1 MGIMAERIEGVKN
14 RAKRS
19 PLSKQPSII
28 GARTS
33 KAGYTSAYMDRELV
47 ISLLLGFVFSV
58 IITALAY
65 RRGSLSQS
73 GAVGAL
79 IVGTLIFGLGGWV
92 WGVVLGVF
100 FVSSS
105 LLSHFKE
112 REKAAVAEKFEKG
125 HRRDIGQVFANG
137 GLGALI
143 AVLSAVVPE
152 SAGMA
157 GSWFFLFIG
166 VMATVTA
173 DTWATE
179 LGTLSK
185 AAPRLIT
192 SGRVVEVGTSGGV
205 SALGTGV
212 SFVGGLLIG
221 LTAGLLAPL
230 AGLLPWSAAL
240 AVGLIGAISGA
251 AGSLIDSLMG
261 ATIQQIY
268 YCDTCQ
274 KETERKV
281 HRCGTTTRPLRGW
294 SWMNNDLVNLIS
306 SLGGGLVAVVAALLL

>member
-1 MGIMAERIEGVKN
+1 MAQD
-14 RAKRS
+14 
-19 PLSKQPSII
+19 LL
-28 GARTS
+28 T
-33 KAGYTSAYMDRELV
+33 T
-47 ISLLLGFVFSV
+47 LLLGFALSV
-58 IITALAY
+58 SIAALAY
-65 RRGSLSQS
+65 WRGSLSRS

-92 WGVVLGVF
+92 WGVVLAVF
-100 FVSSS
+100 FISSS
-105 LLSHFKE
+105 ALSHFKE

-125 HRRDIGQVFANG
+125 HRRDIGQTFANG

-152 SAGMA
+152 SAVA
-157 GSWFFLFIG
+157 GDIWFYLFIG

-205 SALGTGV
+205 SPLGTSV
-212 SFVGGLLIG
+212 SLVGGLLIG
-221 LTAGLLAPL
+221 LTAGVFGAV
-230 AGLLPWSAAL
+230 AGLVPWGAAL
-240 AVGLIGAISGA
+240 IVALVGALSGT
-251 AGSLIDSLMG
+251 AGSLLDSLMG
-261 ATIQQIY
+261 ATVQQIY
-268 YCDTCQ
+268 YCDTCT

-294 SWMNNDLVNLIS
+294 GWMNNDLVNLLS
-306 SLGGGLVAVVAALLL
+306 SLGGGVVAAALASWLL

>member
-1 MGIMAERIEGVKN
+1 M
-14 RAKRS
+14 S
-19 PLSKQPSII
+19 QQLL
-28 GARTS
+28 T
-33 KAGYTSAYMDRELV
+33 
-47 ISLLLGFVFSV
+47 SLLLGLVLSAAIAF
-58 IITALAY
+58 LAY

-92 WGVVLGVF
+92 WGVLLAVF

-105 LLSHFKE
+105 ALSHFKE

-125 HRRDIGQVFANG
+125 HRRDIGQTFANG

-143 AVLSAVVPE
+143 AVLSAFMPGAVSPDF
-152 SAGMA
+152 
-157 GSWFFLFIG
+157 WFFLFIG

-205 SALGTGV
+205 SPLGTGV
-212 SFVGGLLIG
+212 SLVGGLLIG
-221 LTAGLLAPL
+221 LTAGLLAPV
-230 AGLLPWSAAL
+230 AGLLPWSALPIVA
-240 AVGLIGAISGA
+240 LIGALSGA

-261 ATIQQIY
+261 ATVQQIY

-294 SWMNNDLVNLIS
+294 SWMNNDLVNLIA
-306 SLGGGLVAVVAALLL
+306 SLGGGLAAALLGSWLL

>member
-1 MGIMAERIEGVKN
+1 MSQSVLTSLILGLV
-14 RAKRS
+14 
-19 PLSKQPSII
+19 LSILI
-28 GARTS
+28 A
-33 KAGYTSAYMDRELV
+33 
-47 ISLLLGFVFSV
+47 F
-58 IITALAY
+58 LAW

-92 WGVVLGVF
+92 WGFLLAVF
-100 FVSSS
+100 FISSS

-125 HRRDIGQVFANG
+125 HRRDMGQVLANG
-137 GLGALI
+137 GLGAVI
-143 AVLSAVVPE
+143 AVLSAIVPE
-152 SAGMA
+152 SVVPQLT
-157 GSWFFLFIG
+157 WFFLFLG

-185 AAPRLIT
+185 GAPRLIT
-192 SGRVVEVGTSGGV
+192 NGRAVEVGTSGGV
-205 SALGTGV
+205 SPLGTGV
-212 SFVGGLLIG
+212 SFAGGLLIG
-221 LTAGLLAPL
+221 LTAGLLAPV

-240 AVGLIGAISGA
+240 PVALIGALSGA
-251 AGSLIDSLMG
+251 AGSLIDSLLG

-268 YCDTCQ
+268 YCDTCA
-274 KETERKV
+274 KETERRL

-294 SWMNNDLVNLIS
+294 AWMNNDLVNLIS
-306 SLGGGLVAVVAALLL
+306 SLGGGVAAVLPAALLRLAA

>member
-1 MGIMAERIEGVKN
+1 M
-14 RAKRS
+14 
-19 PLSKQPSII
+19 
-28 GARTS
+28 T
-33 KAGYTSAYMDRELV
+33 RELL
-47 ISLLLGFVFSV
+47 ISLSWGLLLSLV
-58 IITALAY
+58 IAFLAY

-73 GAVGAL
+73 GAVGAI

-92 WGVVLGVF
+92 WGVVLAVF

-143 AVLSAVVPE
+143 AILSAVAP
-152 SAGMA
+152 ADY
-157 GSWFFLFIG
+157 WFYLFLG

-192 SGRVVEVGTSGGV
+192 TGRTVEVGTSGGV
-205 SALGTGV
+205 SPLGTGV

-240 AVGLIGAISGA
+240 PLALAGALSGA

-261 ATIQQIY
+261 ATVQQIY

-281 HRCGTTTRPLRGW
+281 HRCGTTTRPARGW
-294 SWMNNDLVNLIS
+294 GWLNNDLVNLIS
-306 SLGGGLVAVVAALLL
+306 SVGGGLVAVLLASALL

>member
-1 MGIMAERIEGVKN
+1 MTRELLI
-14 RAKRS
+14 S
-19 PLSKQPSII
+19 LSWGLLFSII
-28 GARTS
+28 
-33 KAGYTSAYMDRELV
+33 
-47 ISLLLGFVFSV
+47 
-58 IITALAY
+58 ITFLAY
-65 RRGSLSQS
+65 RRGSLSRS

-92 WGVVLGVF
+92 WGIVLGVF

-125 HRRDIGQVFANG
+125 HRRDIGQVIANG

-143 AVLSAVVPE
+143 AALSAVVP
-152 SAGMA
+152 SDL
-157 GSWFFLFIG
+157 WFFLFIG

-192 SGRVVEVGTSGGV
+192 TGRTVEVGTSGGV
-205 SALGTGV
+205 SPLGTSV

-230 AGLLPWSAAL
+230 AGMLPWAAVLPL
-240 AVGLIGAISGA
+240 ALIGALSGA

-268 YCDTCQ
+268 YCDTCR
-274 KETERKV
+274 KETERKA

-294 SWMNNDLVNLIS
+294 GWMNNDLVNLIS
-306 SLGGGLVAVVAALLL
+306 SIGGGLVAALLALLLI